1 MTEEFAKALG
11 PWPLLQII
19 FGLIVFSLGVWFI
32 VRGIAGKENK
42 YNADE
47 QRERWEAY
55 NHLENIGRDVNEL
68 VKSNQKILDA
78 INSLTSVM
86 WNRRQ

>member
-11 PWPLLQII
+11 PWPLLQVI

-32 VRGIAGKENK
+32 IRGITGKENK
-42 YNADE
+42 YNPDE
-47 QRERWEAY
+47 QRDRWEAY
-55 NHLENIGRDVNEL
+55 NQLENIGRDVNEL

-78 INSLTSVM
+78 INSLISVM
-86 WNRRQ
+86 WNRKQ